1 MRGFL
6 ELGCSFC
13 GLLVPPHSAPRTLL
27 CPSPWGASMPNAET
41 TLVLRFDSAQAD
53 QALGTLR
60 HRLLEEFPEAS
71 LELVSDL
78 LLCALDSGAIRTGSS
93 ASLAGDGVGGLE
105 ICLDTARVVEFL
117 ASTLRAGQ
125 GNRVAHGQPLS
136 ELIDVEER
144 QSYPAGAGRLIS
156 CRHVPGDTRTPPA
169 PGAVRIG
176 PEDV

>member
-1 MRGFL
+1 M
-6 ELGCSFC
+6 
-13 GLLVPPHSAPRTLL
+13 T
-27 CPSPWGASMPNAET
+27 NADT
-41 TLVLRFDSAQAD
+41 TLTLCGDSAQD
-53 QALGTLR
+53 SEALGTLMR
-60 HRLLEEFPEAS
+60 RLLEEFPQAS

-78 LLCALDSGAIRTGSS
+78 LLCALDSGAIRAGSS
-93 ASLAGDGVGGLE
+93 AALAGDGVAGLE

-156 CRHVPGDTRTPPA
+156 CHHVPGDTRTPPA